1 MLCGP
6 PHPSQ
11 RRLGPWHSAPGLTSA
26 GLAWWP
32 PRWRAPPL
40 SSCRSRES
48 FSQCGGVGVRG
59 GHLPGV
65 QAGPVRQYIPGS
77 GRRRRRRGE
86 ASSGSSPA
94 PRSLAVLE
102 GPWRSQRD
110 IIRTN
115 SAAGAGR
122 KQQSGRRTL
131 TPHLPQIDA
140 SLARLW
146 PPPPTGAG
154 PQCPSGMVFCF
165 FGLAHHVARR
175 ILVP

>member
-65 QAGPVRQYIPGS
+65 QAGPVRQYILGS
-77 GRRRRRRGE
+77 GRRRRRRRRRRRQGE
-86 ASSGSSPA
+86 ASSGSSSPA

-102 GPWRSQRD
+102 GPWRPQRD

-115 SAAGAGR
+115 SAVREGR
-122 KQQSGRRTL
+122 GDGRGWGESSSQG
-131 TPHLPQIDA
+131 PGHC
-140 SLARLW
+140 
-146 PPPPTGAG
+146 PPPSSDRCLP
-154 PQCPSGMVFCF
+154 PR
-165 FGLAHHVARR
+165 L
-175 ILVP
+175 